1 MFRKAAARSASVAS
15 AMSQIA
21 LPFDWPA
28 PEDAESYIV
37 TAANRA
43 AVDGVDRPGS
53 WPVRSAILTGPRKS
67 GRSLL
72 GRIFAAKTGG
82 TFIDD
87 AEQHKEADLFHRW
100 NLAQEERKPLLLV
113 ALSPPPVWKVRLP
126 DLASRLSATPVFTI
140 NEPDDTLARMLLE
153 KQFARRGLQITPE
166 TTAYIASRIER
177 SYIALMR
184 IIDAIDTVA
193 LSQHRADTTRLA
205 RAVLE
210 EQHLMD
216 ETD

>member
-1 MFRKAAARSASVAS
+1 MRSASTAS

-28 PEDAESYIV
+28 PEDAESFIV

-53 WPVRSAILTGPRKS
+53 WPVRAAILTGPRKS

-82 TFIDD
+82 TLIDD
-87 AEQHKEADLFHRW
+87 AELHREADLFHRW
-100 NLAQEERKPLLLV
+100 NLAQEERKPLLLI
-113 ALSPPPVWKVRLP
+113 ALSPPPAWKVRLP

-140 NEPDDTLARMLLE
+140 GEPDDMLVGMLLE

-166 TTAYIASRIER
+166 TITYIASRIER
-177 SYIALMR
+177 SYVALMR
-184 IIDAIDTVA
+184 VVDAIDTVA
-193 LSQHRADTTRLA
+193 LSQHRAVTIKLA
-205 RAVLE
+205 RSVLT
-210 EQHLMD
+210 EQYLID
-216 ETD
+216 STDLDG

>member
-1 MFRKAAARSASVAS
+1 MRSASAAS

-28 PEDAESYIV
+28 PEDAESFIV
-37 TAANRA
+37 TAANRS

-53 WPVRSAILTGPRKS
+53 WPVRAAILTGPRKS

-82 TFIDD
+82 TLIDD
-87 AEQHKEADLFHRW
+87 AETHREADLFHRW
-100 NLAQEERKPLLLV
+100 NLAQEERKPLLLI

-140 NEPDDTLARMLLE
+140 GEPDDMLVNMLLE

-166 TTAYIASRIER
+166 TIAYIASRMER
-177 SYIALMR
+177 GYVALMR
-184 IIDAIDTVA
+184 VVDAIDTVA
-193 LSQHRADTTRLA
+193 LSQHRAVTIKLA
-205 RAVLE
+205 RSVLT
-210 EQHLMD
+210 EQYLID
-216 ETD
+216 STDLDG